1 MLVLLVICCTWAP
14 ALVRASSYEG
24 LGAIFGLPFM
34 FLGAFVAAICWAVAS
49 GSHRAAGAAFVVAV
63 LNACAI
69 SLVGM
74 LSAGDLLVFGGEV
87 FTGWAAGF
95 RVLILLLVLSAWAF
109 ALYAP
114 FRVLKHHEVRRKEK
128 TLEFLDEP
136 IAGNDD
142 EG

>member
-1 MLVLLVICCTWAP
+1 MH
-14 ALVRASSYEG
+14 ASSYEG

-34 FLGAFVAAICWAVAS
+34 FLGVLVAAICWAVAS
-49 GSHRAAGAAFVVAV
+49 GSHRAASASFVVAV

-95 RVLILLLVLSAWAF
+95 RVLMLLLVLSAWAF

-114 FRVLKHHEVRRKEK
+114 FWVLKYHEVHRKEK

-136 IAGNDD
+136 IAGD
-142 EG
+142 EDEE